1 MKTYDRIEIKKD
13 KMGTDGNTS
22 EQNYKPVQQ
31 QPMQAD
37 ATQSTVFQIPSVI
50 SIENN
55 VSQQTT
61 SKDITKKTRPDQ
73 KSDEGSDYF
82 KNLSAAGV
90 TLNSQLSF

>member
-37 ATQSTVFQIPSVI
+37 ATQSTVF
-50 SIENN
+50 
-55 VSQQTT
+55 
-61 SKDITKKTRPDQ
+61 
-73 KSDEGSDYF
+73 
-82 KNLSAAGV
+82 
-90 TLNSQLSF
+90 